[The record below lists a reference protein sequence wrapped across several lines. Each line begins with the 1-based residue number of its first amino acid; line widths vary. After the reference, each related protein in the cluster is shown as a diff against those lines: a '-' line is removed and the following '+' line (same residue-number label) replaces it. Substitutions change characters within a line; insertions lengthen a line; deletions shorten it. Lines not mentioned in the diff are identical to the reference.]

1 MINLSNRK
9 IGFTLVIIAILSLIL
24 ISSVK
29 VSYDDQSTQLC
40 EVYEEDPE
48 LDMSECP
55 AHTSNSISWV
65 ILVLFGIGFLIGG
78 LGIYFMNLSGAV
90 SSKFKEINLDELD
103 EEEKKVYSAIVE
115 KEGSIYQSDL
125 IKATK
130 FSKVKVS
137 RILDRME
144 LKKILERKRRGMT
157 NIVILK

>member
-1 MINLSNRK
+1 MIKLNNRK
-9 IGFTLVIIAILSLIL
+9 IGFALIVIAVLSLIL

-29 VSYDDQSTQLC
+29 VSYDAQATQLC
-40 EVYEEDPE
+40 ELFDEDPM
-48 LDMSECP
+48 LDMNECP
-55 AHTSNSISWV
+55 AHSNNSASW
-65 ILVLFGIGFLIGG
+65 IIPILFGISFLTGG
-78 LGIYFMNLSGAV
+78 VGIYFMNLTRST
-90 SSKFKEINLDELD
+90 SSKFKKINIEELD
-103 EEEKKVYSAIVE
+103 DEERKIYQAIVE

-125 IKATK
+125 IKETK